1 MTIATIFI
9 WQSIIAQQNEQIEHL
24 IQVESKFLQTEITQQ
39 VETRLKA
46 LERMKERWQMRG
58 GTPRAEWE
66 SDAKF
71 YINDFGGYQAIE
83 WVDTSFRVRW
93 IVPLAGN
100 EAAQNLDLSVDMRR
114 RVALEN
120 ALKNRKT
127 TVTKIVNLVQGGK
140 GFLAYVPIFKGQK
153 NDGFI
158 LGVFRVNSLMQKVLT
173 EHHLD
178 GYAIA
183 IFDDK
188 EQIYS
193 YNPNQ
198 INLNNKW
205 SQKTEIGFDNN
216 KLHMQIWSAPTLLE
230 KVRTPLP
237 TVVLIGGLLTAW
249 TLAVAIYF
257 AQTAKL
263 RTREVEIT
271 NRKLQQEITDRE
283 KTEEKLQALASLQ
296 QAILDS
302 TNYTIISTTADG
314 TICTFNAAAER
325 LLGYTAAETIG
336 KTTSAIIHD
345 KDEIAQRAQELSQ
358 ELGVRIEPGFEVF
371 VAKARQGQPD
381 EREWSYIR
389 KDGSRF
395 PVLLS
400 VTPLRD
406 TAGNITGFLGI
417 ANDITERKKSAE
429 AFDKMLRELTF
440 QKLAV
445 DRAAIVAITDR
456 LGNITYA
463 NDKFCEIS
471 QYSREELIGQNHR
484 ILKSDYHPPDFF
496 KELWSTITRGEVWQ
510 GEIKNRAKDGTFYWA
525 DSTIVPF
532 LDSKGKP
539 YQYLAIRFDITKRK
553 QAQEALEK
561 QFSRTLLLKQITQEI
576 RQSLD
581 TKQIFETASS
591 LLGKAFGVNRC
602 LIYTYVTQPTPEI
615 PFVVEYV
622 EPAYPSAL
630 HINIPTVGNCYL
642 EQTIAQERTLAC
654 TDVYANPLV
663 KEGEPI
669 LRQLGV
675 KSILSV
681 RASYQGEANGGIC
694 LHQCDRL
701 REWTADEI
709 ELLESVAAQVGI
721 ALAQANLLKVETQR
735 RSELTI
741 KNMALEQAKREAETA
756 NRTKSEFLAM
766 MSHEIRTPMN
776 AVIGMTGLLLD
787 TKLTPQQ
794 QDFVETIRASGDAL
808 LTIINDILD
817 FSKIESGKLDLET
830 QSFNLRTCLEEA
842 LDLLA
847 PAAAAKNLDLAYL
860 IDPQTP
866 IAIVGD
872 VTRLRQILVNL
883 IGNAVKFTERGEVV
897 VSAVSRQ
904 LSNASDRNDRQL
916 TTYEIEF
923 AIKDTGIGISPER
936 LARLFKPFSQVDSSM
951 TRRYG
956 GTGLGLAI
964 SKRLS
969 EMMGGRM
976 WVESTPGN
984 GSTFYFSVRAE
995 SAPAIPLVDL
1005 QVLQPDLSGK
1015 RLLVVDDNATNRK
1028 ILTLQAES
1036 WGMLV
1041 QAANSGPQAL
1051 ELLSTGEQFDIA
1063 VLDMQMPEMDGITLA
1078 AQIHSV
1084 PSCEKLPLV
1093 MLSSVAWV
1101 GKEQAAQRANFA
1113 AFLSKPI
1120 KQSQLYN
1127 VLTRILS
1134 KQLISLSS
1142 DRPSLSQF
1150 DCQIAKELPLRI
1162 LLVEDVS
1169 LNQKVALQMLQKLG
1183 YRADVANNG
1192 REALEALHRQPY
1204 DLVFMDVQMP
1214 EMDGLE
1220 ATRRICQEWGR
1231 GKVKSQ
1237 KSKVKSQNINSPTH
1251 RPWIVAMTAHA
1262 MQGDREECLK
1272 AGMDDYISKPIHIEA
1287 LIEALNNYG
1296 KLRKQ
1301 NRSDR
1306 TEQNVSPSWDRDSV
1320 GTKHKLLP
1328 TTDESLLFSSKNLSP
1343 NTNDSS
1349 TLGLSL
1355 VPSRQSPSAP
1365 AIDRKTFQ
1373 SLKEMVGEDTDAE
1386 ILQELLESYLEDG
1399 LKRLKAITNAIA
1411 QEDPISLQKSAHA
1424 LRSASATLGAIPLAQ
1439 ICEKLETMG
1448 RKGSTAGASQF
1459 LGQLSAEYDRVKA
1472 ALQLPQKSI

>member
-9 WQSIIAQQNEQIEHL
+9 WQSIIAQQNEQIEQS

-39 VETRLKA
+39 VETRIKA

-58 GTPRAEWE
+58 ETPRNEWE

-100 EAAQNLDLSVDMRR
+100 EAAQNLDLSVDTRR
-114 RVALEN
+114 RVALQN

-127 TVTKIVNLVQGGK
+127 TVTKIVNLVQEGK
-140 GFLAYVPIFKGQK
+140 GFLVYVPIFKGQK
-153 NDGFI
+153 NEGFI
-158 LGVFRVNSLMQKVLT
+158 LGVFRVDSLMQKVLT

-183 IFDDK
+183 IFDGK

-193 YNPNQ
+193 YNPNY
-198 INLNNKW
+198 INLNNKS
-205 SQKTEIGFDNN
+205 SQKIDIAFNNN
-216 KLHMQIWSAPTLLE
+216 KLHMQIWLAPTLLE
-230 KVRTPLP
+230 KVRNPLP

-263 RTREVEIT
+263 RTRQVEIT
-271 NRKLQQEITDRE
+271 NRKLQQEITERE

-325 LLGYTAAETIG
+325 LLGYTAAETIH
-336 KTTSAIIHD
+336 KTTPAIIHD

-358 ELGVRIEPGFEVF
+358 ELGITIEPGFEVL
-371 VAKARQGQPD
+371 VTRARQGQTD

-406 TAGNITGFLGI
+406 TAGNITGFLSIG
-417 ANDITERKKSAE
+417 NDISERKKSAE
-429 AFDKMLRELTF
+429 AFDKMLRELGF

-484 ILKSDYHPPDFF
+484 LLKSNYHPPDFF

-532 LDSKGKP
+532 LDKKGKP

-553 QAQEALEK
+553 QAQEALEQ
-561 QFSRTLLLKQITQEI
+561 QFSRALLLKQITQEI

-622 EPAYPSAL
+622 EPGYPSAL
-630 HINIPTVGNCYL
+630 HINIPSVGNSYL
-642 EQTIAQERTLAC
+642 EQTIAQDRTLAC
-654 TDVYANPLV
+654 ADVYADPFV

-721 ALAQANLLKVETQR
+721 ALAQANLLKVETQG

-830 QSFNLRTCLEEA
+830 QSFNLRTCVEEA

-866 IAIVGD
+866 CAIVGD

-904 LSNASDRNDRQL
+904 LSNADRNDRQL

-976 WVESTPGN
+976 WVESTPGD
-984 GSTFYFSVRAE
+984 GSTFYFTMRAE

-1028 ILTLQAES
+1028 ILTLQAQS

-1041 QAANSGPQAL
+1041 RSANSGPEAL

-1063 VLDMQMPEMDGITLA
+1063 VLDMQMPEMDGIILA

-1084 PSCEKLPLV
+1084 PNCEKLPLV

-1101 GKEQAAQRANFA
+1101 GKEEAAQRANFA

-1134 KQLISLSS
+1134 KQLVSLSS
-1142 DRPSLSQF
+1142 DRASLSQF
-1150 DCQIAKELPLRI
+1150 DCQMAKELPLRI

-1169 LNQKVALQMLQKLG
+1169 LNQKVALQMLHKLG

-1220 ATRRICQEWGR
+1220 ATRRICQEWSRGR
-1231 GKVKSQ
+1231 AGERESGRAGEREKRKTGQ
-1237 KSKVKSQNINSPTH
+1237 QENRKTEANLFNTSPT
-1251 RPWIVAMTAHA
+1251 P
-1262 MQGDREECLK
+1262 
-1272 AGMDDYISKPIHIEA
+1272 
-1287 LIEALNNYG
+1287 
-1296 KLRKQ
+1296 
-1301 NRSDR
+1301 
-1306 TEQNVSPSWDRDSV
+1306 
-1320 GTKHKLLP
+1320 
-1328 TTDESLLFSSKNLSP
+1328 
-1343 NTNDSS
+1343 
-1349 TLGLSL
+1349 
-1355 VPSRQSPSAP
+1355 
-1365 AIDRKTFQ
+1365 
-1373 SLKEMVGEDTDAE
+1373 
-1386 ILQELLESYLEDG
+1386 
-1399 LKRLKAITNAIA
+1399 
-1411 QEDPISLQKSAHA
+1411 
-1424 LRSASATLGAIPLAQ
+1424 
-1439 ICEKLETMG
+1439 
-1448 RKGSTAGASQF
+1448 
-1459 LGQLSAEYDRVKA
+1459 
-1472 ALQLPQKSI
+1472 